1 MKKMF
6 TMSEKLAKEVEALA
20 KEQSASQSQIVSE
33 ALVTYITLYKIGR
46 DAADLIKDFPTT
58 KKTEKQIK
66 N

>member
-1 MKKMF
+1 MKKIF

-20 KEQSASQSQIVSE
+20 KEQSTSQSQIVSE

-46 DAADLIKDFPTT
+46 DTADLIKDFPNT